1 MNNFDLIDTLVR
13 EKTLDEKALALLIGS
28 FTQDELDYAG
38 QKARAIAQRHFG
50 NSVYIRGIVEFTNI
64 CRNNCYYCGI
74 RCGNANVERYRL
86 SKDEIT
92 ACCEAGYSYGYR
104 TFVLQGGEDP
114 YYDDDRMCDIV
125 AGIKQNHPDCAITLS
140 LGERSYASYKRLFE
154 AGADRY
160 LLRHETADEKHYSML
175 HPAELSLK
183 NRIECLY
190 NLKEIGYQV
199 GCGCMVGSPF
209 QTPEH
214 LAKDLL
220 FMAEFKPHMIGMGP
234 FIPHHDTPFRD
245 KPAGTLE
252 QTLMMLALCRIML
265 PNVLLPATTA
275 LGTIDPMGREKGVLC
290 GANVIMPNLSPRD
303 VREQYKLYDGKI
315 CTGEESAECRSCL
328 ERRME
333 RIGYKIVIGRGD
345 HPDMRK

>member
-1 MNNFDLIDTLVR
+1 MNNIELIDM
-13 EKTLDEKALALLIGS
+13 LAAGYVPRIEELASLIGG
-28 FTQDELDYAG
+28 FTQAELDYAG
-38 QKARAIAQRHFG
+38 TIARGIAQRHFG

-74 RCGNANVERYRL
+74 RRGNNNVERYRL
-86 SKDEIT
+86 TKEEIME
-92 ACCEAGYSYGYR
+92 CCEAGYSYGYR

-125 AGIKQNHPDCAITLS
+125 ASIKTAHPDCAITLS
-140 LGERSYASYKRLFE
+140 LGERSYDSYKRLKE

-160 LLRHETADEKHYSML
+160 LLRHETADEEHYGLL

-190 NLKEIGYQV
+190 NLKELGYQV

-209 QTPEH
+209 QRPEH

-220 FMAEFKPHMIGMGP
+220 FMQEFRPHMIGLGP
-234 FIPHHDTPFRD
+234 FIPHHDTPFKD
-245 KPAGTLE
+245 MPAGAPE
-252 QTLMMLALCRIML
+252 QTLMMLALSRIMI
-265 PNVLLPATTA
+265 PDVLLPATTA

-290 GANVIMPNLSPRD
+290 GANVIMPNLSPKD

-315 CTGEESAECRSCL
+315 CTGEESAECRGCL
-328 ERRME
+328 EKRME
-333 RIGYKIVIGRGD
+333 RIGYRIEIGRGD
-345 HPDMRK
+345 HPEMRK